1 MDLRL
6 ANHSSYPR
14 IGPSSHEQRLRRAHA
29 ARERDEIDDAALLVI
44 EHSVMTEIVGEQAA
58 AGLDLVT
65 GGQVR
70 WADPVSHLMAP
81 LSGVRLNGL
90 LRFFDTN
97 FYYRQPVVTARLV
110 RGRSQLASDF
120 RHAQNAVEIRVKPVL
135 TGPYTLARLSLIESR
150 AYGRYHDLAEDLS
163 VIIAHEVR
171 ELAAAGAT
179 VIQLDEPAICTGP
192 PEDIRLLRRVFEPI
206 YDARG
211 GAEIAIATY
220 FTDCDP
226 MYPQLNSV
234 PADIVAVDLTT
245 STSLAET
252 IADTGAAKILALGV
266 VDGRNTRLENPASV
280 AEVLDRI
287 LRRYA
292 LDTVYLQPSCGL
304 EFLPRDRAQEKLK
317 LLGAIR
323 DAFLGVGKP

>member
-29 ARERDEIDDAALLVI
+29 ARERDEIDDTALLVI
-44 EHSVMTEIVGEQAA
+44 EHSVMTEIIGEQTA
-58 AGLDLVT
+58 AGLDLAT
-65 GGQVR
+65 DGQVR
-70 WADPVSHLMAP
+70 WADPVSHLMAQ

-90 LRFFDTN
+90 LRLFDTN
-97 FYYRQPVVTARLV
+97 FYYRQPVVTARLT
-110 RGRSQLASDF
+110 RARSQLVTDY
-120 RHAQNAVEIRVKPVL
+120 RHAQSATEIPVKPVL
-135 TGPYTLARLSLIESR
+135 TGPYTLARLSLIEPR
-150 AYGRYHDLAEDLS
+150 AYRRYHELAEDLS

-171 ELAAAGAT
+171 DLVAAGAT
-179 VIQLDEPAICTGP
+179 IVQLDEPAICTGP
-192 PEDIRLLRRVFEPI
+192 PEDIRLLRRLFEPI

-220 FTDCDP
+220 FTDSDP
-226 MYPQLNSV
+226 LYPQLNSV
-234 PADIVAVDLTT
+234 PADVVAVDLTT

-252 IADTGAAKILALGV
+252 IADTGAAKTLALGV
-266 VDGRNTRLENPASV
+266 VDGRNTKLETPALV

-304 EFLPRDRAQEKLK
+304 EFLPRDRAREKLK

-323 DAFLGVGKP
+323 AAFLGGGES